1 MASPNTYVEKILD
14 SYRLDT
20 APVDLLVKWFDVSA
34 TKFNEIPD
42 HLQPVKPYNTPQ
54 SVLISA
60 GHPRISKLHSAFH
73 VENFQLHFHGSYV
86 CQKLELR
93 A

>member
-1 MASPNTYVEKILD
+1 MLKKILD
-14 SYRLDT
+14 SYRLAT
-20 APVDLLVKWFDVSA
+20 APVDFRVKWFDVSA
-34 TKFNEIPD
+34 STFDEIPD
-42 HLQPVKPYNTPQ
+42 LQLVKPYNTPQ

-73 VENFQLHFHGSYV
+73 VQNFPITLPWFICLSKTLDG
-86 CQKLELR
+86 LR